1 MRCLFRF
8 EYPETTA
15 MSTNERMMGD
25 NKPSGGARQ
34 PSSEIPI
41 GNLAHE
47 LALLLAGS
55 IAQSVGT
62 LQRDARPTNSNIA
75 SLASIV
81 AANLAAGQRRLPPTF
96 EDAPTARTPA
106 PRAPAASEDNDLVVD
121 GSMLI
126 APTWRVP
133 DSHEK
138 GWYSQPLRAALF
150 GVAISLIIGLAALL
164 WLTGSF

>member
-1 MRCLFRF
+1 
-8 EYPETTA
+8 

-25 NKPSGGARQ
+25 SKPSGGARQ

-55 IAQSVGT
+55 IARSVGT
-62 LQRDARPTNSNIA
+62 LQRDARPTNSNRA
-75 SLASIV
+75 KLASIV
-81 AANLAAGQRRLPPTF
+81 AANLDAGQRRLPPTF

-106 PRAPAASEDNDLVVD
+106 PRAPACEDHDLVVD
-121 GSMLI
+121 ESMLI

-133 DSHEK
+133 ESHEK
-138 GWYSQPLRAALF
+138 GWYSQPLMAALF
-150 GVAISLIIGLAALL
+150 GIAISLIIGLAAPL
-164 WLTGSF
+164 WLTGFF

>member
-1 MRCLFRF
+1 
-8 EYPETTA
+8 

-25 NKPSGGARQ
+25 SKPSGGARQ
-34 PSSEIPI
+34 PSPEIPI
-41 GNLAHE
+41 GDLAHG

-55 IAQSVGT
+55 IAQSVRT
-62 LQRDARPTNSNIA
+62 LQRDARPTNSNLP

-106 PRAPAASEDNDLVVD
+106 PRAPAASEDHDLVVD
-121 GSMLI
+121 ESMLI

-133 DSHEK
+133 ESHEK

-164 WLTGSF
+164 WLTGFF

>member
-1 MRCLFRF
+1 
-8 EYPETTA
+8 A

-25 NKPSGGARQ
+25 SKPFGGARQ
-34 PSSEIPI
+34 PSPENPI
-41 GNLAHE
+41 GNLAHG

-62 LQRDARPTNSNIA
+62 LQRDARPTNSNPA
-75 SLASIV
+75 SLASFV
-81 AANLAAGQRRLPPTF
+81 AANLAAGQRRLPPPF

-106 PRAPAASEDNDLVVD
+106 LRVALRARAASEDHDLVVD
-121 GSMLI
+121 ESRLI

-133 DSHEK
+133 ESHEK
-138 GWYSQPLRAALF
+138 GWYSQPLRVALF
-150 GVAISLIIGLAALL
+150 GVAIGLIIGLAALL

>member
-1 MRCLFRF
+1 MS
-8 EYPETTA
+8 A

-25 NKPSGGARQ
+25 SKPSDGARQ
-34 PSSEIPI
+34 PSPENPI
-41 GNLAHE
+41 GNLAHG

-55 IAQSVGT
+55 IAQSIGT
-62 LQRDARPTNSNIA
+62 LQRDARPTNSNPA

-106 PRAPAASEDNDLVVD
+106 PRAPACEDHDLVID
-121 GSMLI
+121 ESMLI

-133 DSHEK
+133 ESHEK

-150 GVAISLIIGLAALL
+150 GIAISLIIGLAGLL
-164 WLTGSF
+164 WLTGFF

>member
-1 MRCLFRF
+1 
-8 EYPETTA
+8 

-25 NKPSGGARQ
+25 NKPSAGARE
-34 PSSEIPI
+34 PSPEIPI

-47 LALLLAGS
+47 LALLLAGF
-55 IAQSVGT
+55 IARSVGT
-62 LQRDARPTNSNIA
+62 LQRDAQPTNSNPA
-75 SLASIV
+75 SSIV

-106 PRAPAASEDNDLVVD
+106 PRAPACEDHDLVVD
-121 GSMLI
+121 ESMLI

-133 DSHEK
+133 ESHEK

-150 GVAISLIIGLAALL
+150 GIAISLIIGLAGLL
-164 WLTGSF
+164 WLTGFF

>member
-1 MRCLFRF
+1 MS
-8 EYPETTA
+8 A

-25 NKPSGGARQ
+25 NKPSGGAKQ
-34 PSSEIPI
+34 PSPEIPI

-62 LQRDARPTNSNIA
+62 HQRDARPTNSNPA
-75 SLASIV
+75 RLASIV
-81 AANLAAGQRRLPPTF
+81 AASLAAGQRRLPSSF
-96 EDAPTARTPA
+96 EDAPTARTRA
-106 PRAPAASEDNDLVVD
+106 PRAPASEDRDLVVD
-121 GSMLI
+121 ESILI

-133 DSHEK
+133 ESHEN

-150 GVAISLIIGLAALL
+150 GIAISLIIGLAALL
-164 WLTGSF
+164 WLTGFF

>member
-1 MRCLFRF
+1 
-8 EYPETTA
+8 

-25 NKPSGGARQ
+25 SKPGARQ
-34 PSSEIPI
+34 PSPEIPI
-41 GNLAHE
+41 GNLAHG

-55 IAQSVGT
+55 IAQSVRT
-62 LQRDARPTNSNIA
+62 LQRDARPTNSSPA
-75 SLASIV
+75 GLASIV
-81 AANLAAGQRRLPPTF
+81 AANLAAGQRRPPPTF

-106 PRAPAASEDNDLVVD
+106 PRAPAAYEDHDLVVNE
-121 GSMLI
+121 SMLV

-133 DSHEK
+133 ESHEK

-164 WLTGSF
+164 WLTGFF

>member
-1 MRCLFRF
+1 
-8 EYPETTA
+8 
-15 MSTNERMMGD
+15 MSPNERMMGD
-25 NKPSGGARQ
+25 SKPSGGERQ
-34 PSSEIPI
+34 PSPEIPI

-55 IAQSVGT
+55 IVQSVGT
-62 LQRDARPTNSNIA
+62 LQRDARPTNSNPA

-81 AANLAAGQRRLPPTF
+81 AGNLAAGQRRLPPTF
-96 EDAPTARTPA
+96 EDARTARTPA
-106 PRAPAASEDNDLVVD
+106 PRAPAAFKDHDLVVD

-133 DSHEK
+133 ESDEK

-164 WLTGSF
+164 WLTGFF

>member
-1 MRCLFRF
+1 
-8 EYPETTA
+8 
-15 MSTNERMMGD
+15 MSPNERMMGD
-25 NKPSGGARQ
+25 SKPSGSARQ
-34 PSSEIPI
+34 PSPEIPI

-62 LQRDARPTNSNIA
+62 LQRDARPTNSNPA

-81 AANLAAGQRRLPPTF
+81 VANLAAGQRRLPPTF
-96 EDAPTARTPA
+96 EDAPARTPA
-106 PRAPAASEDNDLVVD
+106 PLAPVASENHDLVVD
-121 GSMLI
+121 ESILI

-133 DSHEK
+133 ESHEK
-138 GWYSQPLRAALF
+138 GWYSQPAALF
-150 GVAISLIIGLAALL
+150 GVAISFIIGLAALL

>member
-8 EYPETTA
+8 EYPETSG
-15 MSTNERMMGD
+15 MSTNERMIRD
-25 NKPSGGARQ
+25 SKPFGGATQ
-34 PSSEIPI
+34 PSLEIPI
-41 GNLAHE
+41 GNLAHG
-47 LALLLAGS
+47 LAQLRAGS
-55 IAQSVGT
+55 ITQSVGM
-62 LQRDARPTNSNIA
+62 LERDARSTDSNPA

-81 AANLAAGQRRLPPTF
+81 VANLAAGQRRLPPIF

-106 PRAPAASEDNDLVVD
+106 PRAPAASEAHDVVVD

-133 DSHEK
+133 ERHEK
-138 GWYSQPLRAALF
+138 GWYSQPLKSALF

-164 WLTGSF
+164 WLTGFF

>member
-1 MRCLFRF
+1 
-8 EYPETTA
+8 
-15 MSTNERMMGD
+15 MSINEPMMGES
-25 NKPSGGARQ
+25 KSSGGARQ
-34 PSSEIPI
+34 PSPEIPI
-41 GNLAHE
+41 GDLAHG

-55 IAQSVGT
+55 IAQSVET
-62 LQRDARPTNSNIA
+62 LQRDARPTNSNPA
-75 SLASIV
+75 SLAGIV